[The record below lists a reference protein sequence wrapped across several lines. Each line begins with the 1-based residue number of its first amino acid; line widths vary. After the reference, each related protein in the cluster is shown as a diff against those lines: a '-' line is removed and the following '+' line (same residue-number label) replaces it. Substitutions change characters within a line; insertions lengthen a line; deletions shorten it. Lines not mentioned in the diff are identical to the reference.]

1 MRKMLLTTLFSMSTL
16 PAMAAGI
23 GTIADKAGPQVAP
36 FLYGIVTLVIIGVV
50 GLIGNLI
57 ISFGENVKMAKI
69 LNKGTYISAMGVL
82 LGMGVMFIVNIVDAL
97 YKFIALV
104 VG

>member
-1 MRKMLLTTLFSMSTL
+1 MRKMFLTGLFSLSSV
-16 PAMAAGI
+16 PVMAAGI

-36 FLYGIVTLVIIGVV
+36 FLYGIVALVIIGVV

-57 ISFGENVKMAKI
+57 ISFSENIKLAKI
-69 LNKGTYISAMGVL
+69 LNKGTLISAMGVL
-82 LGMGVMFIVNIVDAL
+82 LGMGIMFITNIVDAL
-97 YKFIALV
+97 YKFIQLV